1 MKKSTIL
8 SLATAIAVVGT
19 STFTFAVWDETT
31 ASKTATL
38 SVGSPVKITADT
50 FENFKEDSSRT
61 LGNNPVYTSDVTF
74 NISGNDTGKATSLTL
89 TPTVKENDVTLSADK
104 VDVTLEQTGDD
115 TGLLDLVDSKI
126 EASNTYTVKVTVK
139 DAGLAAK
146 DLTVEVTGELK

>member
-19 STFTFAVWDETT
+19 SAFTFAVWDETT

-115 TGLLDLVDSKI
+115 TGLLDLVD
-126 EASNTYTVKVTVK
+126 TVKVTVK

>member
-19 STFTFAVWDETT
+19 SAFTFAVWDETT

-126 EASNTYTVKVTVK
+126 EASNKYTVKVTVK

-146 DLTVEVTGELK
+146 ELTVEVTGELK

>member
-19 STFTFAVWDETT
+19 SAFTFAVWDETT

-139 DAGLAAK
+139 YAGLAAK

>member
-19 STFTFAVWDETT
+19 SAFTFAVWDETT

>member
-1 MKKSTIL
+1 M
-8 SLATAIAVVGT
+8 
-19 STFTFAVWDETT
+19 
-31 ASKTATL
+31 
-38 SVGSPVKITADT
+38 
-50 FENFKEDSSRT
+50 
-61 LGNNPVYTSDVTF
+61 GNNPVYTSDVTF

>member
-19 STFTFAVWDETT
+19 SAFTFAVWDETT

-146 DLTVEVTGELK
+146 DLIVEVTGELK

>member
-19 STFTFAVWDETT
+19 SAFTFAVWDETT

-89 TPTVKENDVTLSADK
+89 TPTVKRMM
-104 VDVTLEQTGDD
+104 
-115 TGLLDLVDSKI
+115 
-126 EASNTYTVKVTVK
+126 
-139 DAGLAAK
+139 
-146 DLTVEVTGELK
+146 

>member
-19 STFTFAVWDETT
+19 SAFTFAVWDETT

-38 SVGSPVKITADT
+38 SGSPVKITADT

>member
-19 STFTFAVWDETT
+19 SAFTFAVWDETT

-126 EASNTYTVKVTVK
+126 EASNTYTVKFTVK

>member
-19 STFTFAVWDETT
+19 SAFTFAVWDETT

-50 FENFKEDSSRT
+50 FEDFKEDSSRT